1 MRHAVVATLDVFDW
15 FVLGYFLILNVGYLL
30 LFSIAAVDFTR
41 YFRRT
46 AVSGHERIFSSP
58 LTPGVSIIV
67 PAFNEQRSIVQSV
80 HSMLALR
87 YPDLEVVVVDDGSND
102 DTFEV
107 LRSEFGLQPSARA
120 VPRKVPNIGPIRS
133 VWVTPDEVLVVVRKE
148 NARRRSDACNAGI
161 NAARKPLVCMVDADS
176 MLDSEALLRVVKPFV
191 DDPRRVVGSGGV
203 VRVGNGAQID
213 HRGRIVGLTMPRS
226 WLARIQV
233 VEYLRSFLLGRTG
246 WSRINGLLIISGAF
260 GVFRRDVVLEV
271 GGLDLES
278 VGEDCE
284 LVTRIH
290 RVMRRE
296 RRAYRIAF
304 VAEPVCWT
312 EVPFRLGDL
321 ASQRTR
327 WSRGL
332 AQVLRK
338 HRSMIGNPRYGR
350 IGLLTMPYYLAF
362 ELFGAVIELV
372 GVIAVLSGLA
382 LGVVNVPFA
391 ILFAFTALALGL
403 VLSIGATAI
412 EEFSFHRYQ
421 RWRDLGLMLAAAIVE
436 NVGYRQLHA
445 WWRCCGLWQELRGG
459 RAGWDT
465 LHRGGFEHTSM

>member
-1 MRHAVVATLDVFDW
+1 VVATLDLFDW
-15 FVLGYFLILNVGYLL
+15 FVLGYFLVLNAGYVV
-30 LFSIAAVDFTR
+30 LFSVAALDFWR
-41 YFRRT
+41 YFRRMHV
-46 AVSGHERIFSSP
+46 AGHEQIFASP

-87 YPDLEVVVVDDGSND
+87 YPDLEVVVVDDGSTD
-102 DTFEV
+102 ATFDL
-107 LRSEFGLQPSARA
+107 LRREFGLLRSARA
-120 VPRKVPNIGPIRS
+120 VPRELPNMGSVRS
-133 VWVTPDEVLVVVRKE
+133 VWVTPDESLVVIRKD

-191 DDPRRVVGSGGV
+191 DDPRRVVASGGV
-203 VRVGNGAQID
+203 VRVGNGARID
-213 HRGRIVGLTMPRS
+213 DRGRIVGLAMPRS

-290 RVMRRE
+290 RRMRRDG
-296 RRAYRIAF
+296 RPYRIAF

-312 EVPFRLGDL
+312 EVPFRLSDL
-321 ASQRTR
+321 ASQRIR
-327 WSRGL
+327 WARGL

-338 HRSMIGNPRYGR
+338 HRRMIGNPRYGR
-350 IGLLTMPYYLAF
+350 IGLLALPYYLAF
-362 ELFGAVIELV
+362 ELLGAVVELV
-372 GVIAVLSGLA
+372 GVAAVAAGLA

-391 ILFAFTALALGL
+391 ILFALTALALGL
-403 VLSIGATAI
+403 VLSIAAAAI
-412 EEFSFHRYQ
+412 EEWSFHRYH
-421 RWRDLGLMLAAAIVE
+421 RWRDLGLMLAAALAE

-445 WWRCCGLWQELRGG
+445 WWRCRGLWQELRGG
-459 RAGWDT
+459 RAGWDA
-465 LHRGGFEHTSM
+465 LHRGGFERSPS